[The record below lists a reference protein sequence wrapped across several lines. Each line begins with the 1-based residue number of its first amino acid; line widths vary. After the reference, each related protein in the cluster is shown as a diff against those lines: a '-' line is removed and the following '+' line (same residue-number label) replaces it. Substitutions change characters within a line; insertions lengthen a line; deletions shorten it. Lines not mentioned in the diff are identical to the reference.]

1 MTQIGELRDQIF
13 IIRKTKTT
21 DDMGGW
27 TFTEKTI
34 ATLWARVEAPKSKTG
49 IIAQKDTEIRTHQIT
64 IRYHDVIMIG
74 DIVSFF
80 GTRLIVK
87 AIRHDRLR
95 RWMYL
100 DCEPEVL

>member
-1 MTQIGELRDQIF
+1 MTYIGELRDKIS
-13 IIRKTKTT
+13 IIRKMKTS
-21 DDMGGW
+21 DGMGGW
-27 TFTEKTI
+27 GVTESVI
-34 ATLWARVEAPKSKTG
+34 ISPWAKVEAPKSKTG

-64 IRYHDVIMIG
+64 IRYHDGIMIG

-100 DCEPEVL
+100 DCEPEVV